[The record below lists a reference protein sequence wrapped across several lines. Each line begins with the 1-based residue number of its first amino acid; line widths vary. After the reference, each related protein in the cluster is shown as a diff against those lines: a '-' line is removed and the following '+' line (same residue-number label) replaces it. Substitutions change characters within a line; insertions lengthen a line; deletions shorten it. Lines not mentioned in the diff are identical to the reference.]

1 MSSIPAFDSN
11 AIDKQVGKLEKGHQ
25 YMYVILSY
33 DQGYEKEFKTYLD
46 NNFEKVDERDF
57 SPDLTLYQYK
67 LNL

>member
-1 MSSIPAFDSN
+1 
-11 AIDKQVGKLEKGHQ
+11 
-25 YMYVILSY
+25 MYVILSY

-46 NNFEKVDERDF
+46 NNFEQVNERDF

>member
-1 MSSIPAFDSN
+1 
-11 AIDKQVGKLEKGHQ
+11 
-25 YMYVILSY
+25 MYVILSY